1 MKQHNKLVRDNIPQI
16 VIANGG
22 TAKTRRIDN
31 DAEFINELTTKLV
44 EEANEVQENPSLE
57 ELADLR
63 EVADKLL
70 EMLGHSEE
78 ELMAARTKKAT
89 KNGAFND
96 RIFLISTEG

>member
-16 VIANGG
+16 VVANGG
-22 TAKTRRIDN
+22 TAETRRIDD
-31 DAEFINELTTKLV
+31 DAEFINELTKKLV
-44 EEANEVQENPSLE
+44 EEAREVQENPCLE

-70 EMLGHSEE
+70 EMIGHSEE
-78 ELMAARTKKAT
+78 ELMATKAIKAT

-96 RIFLISTEG
+96 VFS